1 MKQVCLF
8 SLIVVVGCTNGNN
21 NALDVT
27 GQIEAVTVGAGSRVG
42 GRIIEV
48 LVQEGARVKQGDVL
62 VRLESSEA
70 DAAVTAAA
78 ARLAQAQATLTKLET
93 GARPEEIQQ
102 AEAAAMRA
110 EEQYRMVKKGLRTQ
124 EVKAA
129 EDGANAARAQRDQA
143 RAEFA
148 RIEKLYQ
155 GKAVS
160 QQMYDQAKHALEA
173 VEAQYE
179 AAREKQD
186 MAVTGSRAEEI
197 NMAKAAYEQAAAAL
211 DLLKNGARREDIDAA
226 RALRD
231 AAQADL
237 ERARVTADEM
247 VIKSPR
253 DGAVES
259 LDVHPGDLVKAGPVV
274 SVADPNDLELYVY
287 LSALA
292 LGQVRLGQEVPLT
305 ADAYDNEEFESTI
318 VQIAT
323 QGEYTPRNLQTKE
336 ERVQQVFGIKLKLDS
351 AGGRL
356 RAGMTVTAHFP
367 RVALAPPEKP

>member
-1 MKQVCLF
+1 
-8 SLIVVVGCTNGNN
+8 
-21 NALDVT
+21 
-27 GQIEAVTVGAGSRVG
+27 
-42 GRIIEV
+42 
-48 LVQEGARVKQGDVL
+48 VL

-70 DAAVTAAA
+70 DASVTAAA

-173 VEAQYE
+173 AEAQYE

-186 MAVTGSRAEEI
+186 IAVTGSRAEEI

-226 RALRD
+226 RAFRD

-237 ERARVTADEM
+237 DRARVTADEM

-253 DGAVES
+253 DGAIES

-287 LSALA
+287 LGALA
-292 LGQVRLGQEVPLT
+292 LGQVRLGQKVPLT
-305 ADAYDNEEFESTI
+305 ADAYDNEEFEGTI

-351 AGGRL
+351 SGGRL

-367 RVALAPPEKP
+367 RIAPTPPEKP